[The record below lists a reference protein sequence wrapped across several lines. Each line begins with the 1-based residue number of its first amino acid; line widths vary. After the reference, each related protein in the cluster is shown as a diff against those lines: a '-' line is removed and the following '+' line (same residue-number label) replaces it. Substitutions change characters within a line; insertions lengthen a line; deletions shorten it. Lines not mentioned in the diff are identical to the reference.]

1 MHTHALILSFF
12 LLLLLKVK
20 SLPSGS
26 SHFIKD
32 NPHSC
37 PEAKPGWVPQNF
49 HRSLT
54 DVLSSRRFVI
64 LILSCCHCEEE

>member
-1 MHTHALILSFF
+1 MHTPAMVLNFF

-20 SLPSGS
+20 PLPTGT

-32 NPHSC
+32 NPCSC

-54 DVLSSRRFVI
+54 DVLSSRRLVI
-64 LILSCCHCEEE
+64 KILS